1 MATLASTIDTTIA
14 SIDARIATTTTTST
28 IDIAI
33 IAVCNERH
41 DFLEPKL
48 LEAQAIMVLWTLAM
62 RSLVVSCLHVNLQ
75 ELDYYIVLLP
85 DCSLPYCSV
94 VLVSVHYV
102 TSMMIPLEIPH
113 VHIL

>member
-14 SIDARIATTTTTST
+14 IIDARTATTTTTST

-33 IAVCNERH
+33 IAVCND
-41 DFLEPKL
+41 DFLEPKS
-48 LEAQAIMVLWTLAM
+48 LEAQAIMVLWILAM

-102 TSMMIPLEIPH
+102 TSMMILLEIPH